1 MIPFQFSLYTE
12 YRTEISILNCSYLNL
27 IFIECL
33 FISKFSNYI
42 VAASKNVR
50 KSEKLLFFKCSES
63 RGRAIKY
70 RPEINIFKHLD
81 KKDFNS
87 NCLLQS
93 FVRAPATFS
102 NHNCFRMKKK
112 YESVHCSCPKLQKKN
127 FVPIGIW
134 TKMLGIKLFSA
145 SAACCK
151 FYIHAL
157 YHTYMRQHLRKIFDV
172 MCGSCALPQRFV
184 LSTT

>member
-27 IFIECL
+27 ISIECL

-81 KKDFNS
+81 KKTSIPIVYCNHL
-87 NCLLQS
+87 C
-93 FVRAPATFS
+93 VRQLHFPIIIAF
-102 NHNCFRMKKK
+102 
-112 YESVHCSCPKLQKKN
+112 EWKKN
-127 FVPIGIW
+127 MKVFTVHAQSYRRRILFQLEFGQKCLALNCSAPRLHAVNFISMPCITHTCGNIW
-134 TKMLGIKLFSA
+134 EKSLMLCVEF
-145 SAACCK
+145 
-151 FYIHAL
+151 
-157 YHTYMRQHLRKIFDV
+157 
-172 MCGSCALPQRFV
+172 
-184 LSTT
+184 